1 MSVVT
6 CPGPGA
12 PDHLLPTNV
21 RDTSCTRRAHTWP
34 CPSPRPR
41 HNQGTIPRAVQGATG
56 ANLRDSER
64 ISASQDHVKE
74 QCHGQPGTHQDGGL
88 RWGRRVPEIDGAIAD
103 MAAAAIQDRAGPAWA
118 PGLND
123 PALGPV

>member
-1 MSVVT
+1 M
-6 CPGPGA
+6 
-12 PDHLLPTNV
+12 
-21 RDTSCTRRAHTWP
+21 
-34 CPSPRPR
+34 
-41 HNQGTIPRAVQGATG
+41 
-56 ANLRDSER
+56 
-64 ISASQDHVKE
+64 KE

-103 MAAAAIQDRAGPAWA
+103 MAAAAIQDRAGPGLG